1 MSENEDPRMRQ
12 GDEGGAGRPAWDLP
26 AELKALEARLAA
38 LSPRGDRLDRDRLMF
53 LAGRAAA
60 EAALVSP
67 QPMPQHTREH
77 KAWPAAF
84 AAMTAVAATLL
95 VMLVT
100 RPTPIEQPIVN
111 VADSVKRAP
120 AIIPFADE
128 QPISNSNVL
137 STADARRRDIEHLLS
152 VGMLAAGGDTA
163 NVPVSES
170 DRATLTPAA
179 WRQIIDGPE
188 RIGPRTNDASHL
200 RTNQGATS

>member
-1 MSENEDPRMRQ
+1 MSENEDRRMRQ
-12 GDEGGAGRPAWDLP
+12 GDERGAGRPPWELP
-26 AELKALEARLAA
+26 AELKAFEARLAA
-38 LSPRGDRLDRDRLMF
+38 LSPCGDRLDRDRLMF

-67 QPMPQHTREH
+67 QPMPRHTREH

-100 RPTPIEQPIVN
+100 RPTPIEQPIVH
-111 VADSVKRAP
+111 VADSVERAP
-120 AIIPFADE
+120 AIRSFADE
-128 QPISNSNVL
+128 RPISNSNVL
-137 STADARRRDIEHLLS
+137 STADARRRDIEHLL
-152 VGMLAAGGDTA
+152 LAAGGDVA

-170 DRATLTPAA
+170 DRATLTPTA

-200 RTNQGATS
+200 ETNQGATS